1 MCGIH
6 QRFLRQVLQLL
17 GWHANKMICSWC
29 WCNTVHVRREVI
41 HMLLNGWSQ
50 PSRKS
55 LCHAVRN
62 PYAYH
67 PSSHVQSPWW
77 QWWGVVLSMV
87 KLPLLVSLLAVWAE
101 MYWSW
106 VALWLLPHTRFI
118 NRNVTVQ
125 SPARTRSK
133 QPERG
138 STTSYYILPRRMYY
152 SILHTIGIGST
163 TWQWILY

>member
-1 MCGIH
+1 MLCPASYCLLLLVEGTGYRVQGRGTTVWPLMCGIH

-67 PSSHVQSPWW
+67 SSCHVQSPWW
-77 QWWGVVLSMV
+77 QWGVVLSMV
-87 KLPLLVSLLAVWAE
+87 KLPRLVSLL
-101 MYWSW
+101 
-106 VALWLLPHTRFI
+106 VASTICQHQLQFEKKCIHHELLCDCYPT
-118 NRNVTVQ
+118 
-125 SPARTRSK
+125 P
-133 QPERG
+133 G
-138 STTSYYILPRRMYY
+138 L
-152 SILHTIGIGST
+152 
-163 TWQWILY
+163 